1 MIDLPNEG
9 LLQQL
14 GYTPNPA
21 TLSKLDDI
29 KENTNGFEDFDKHII
44 NLNDVLK
51 QHDTY
56 VGISNSHD
64 YLKIKSK
71 APSTESEEIIHN
83 WANKY
88 KVEVAKLDGTDTYY
102 ILGKK

>member
-9 LLQQL
+9 LLKQL

-21 TLSKLDDI
+21 MLSKLDNVI
-29 KENTNGFEDFDKHII
+29 ENTKDFEVFDKHII
-44 NLNDVLK
+44 NLNDILK
-51 QHDTY
+51 QHDSY

-71 APSTESEEIIHN
+71 SSSKEAEEIIHN
-83 WANKY
+83 WADKY
-88 KVEVAKLDGTDTYY
+88 KVDLAKLDGTDTYY